1 MTAGVVA
8 AGHEATAAAGAAI
21 LRAGGSAIDAAIAAA
36 LAGCV
41 VEQPIYGF
49 GGGGFM
55 LVHDAAAASETLLDF
70 FIAMPGNGLE
80 AEGRTVRPL
89 VPTPVDFGG
98 TIQMF
103 RAGSA
108 SVGVP
113 GFVLGLC
120 EAHRRWA
127 TMSLAELVRPARRL
141 AEDGFRVTRQ
151 QEYLFTILEPMLSV
165 TPQHR
170 AVFYRGD
177 EPLREG
183 EMRGNRDMLAA
194 LDAIASRGAED
205 FYRGAFA
212 ERLVEEMRARGG
224 GITGEDLATYT
235 AVERQPVRIRY
246 RGTEFVS
253 NPPPSSGG
261 SLLAYALSLL
271 CEFDLSCE
279 ATSAYEHLRHIIEA
293 MMATN
298 AARAARLSPE
308 HGGYQDA
315 LERLLAE
322 ELIAEDRRQMST
334 RLGNTSHISTLDGD
348 GNAVSL
354 TGSNGEGSG
363 LLWPGTGISL
373 NNMLGEEDIVPEG
386 VVYPAG
392 ERLTSMMAPSMLLR
406 DGRPVLTLGSAGS
419 IRIRGALLQVI
430 ANVVDRRMELQAAV
444 DAPRVHVE
452 GDTVELEP
460 GLEPDLVD
468 RLTAAGYRVRLWKER
483 NLYFGGVQAAAELD
497 AGHRAG
503 AGDPRRGGVAIVVE

>member
-8 AGHEATAAAGAAI
+8 AGHEATAGAGAEI
-21 LRAGGSAIDAAIAAA
+21 LRAGGTAIDAAIAAA
-36 LAGCV
+36 FAGCV
-41 VEQPIYGF
+41 VEQPIFGF

-55 LVHDAAAASETLLDF
+55 LVHDAAARSETLLDF
-70 FIAMPGNGLE
+70 FIAMPGKGLD
-80 AEGRTVRPL
+80 AEGRSVSPL

-103 RAGSA
+103 RAGSS

-127 TMSLAELVRPARRL
+127 TMSLADLVDPARHL
-141 AEDGFRVTRQ
+141 ARDGFPITRQ

-165 TPQHR
+165 TPRHR
-170 AVFYRGD
+170 ALFYRGD
-177 EPLREG
+177 EPLRDG
-183 EMRGNRDMLAA
+183 ELSGNRDIVVT
-194 LDAIASRGAED
+194 LDAIAERGAED
-205 FYRGAFA
+205 FYRGGFA
-212 ERLVEEMRARGG
+212 ERLVAEMAALGG
-224 GITGEDLATYT
+224 WITAEDLATYS
-235 AVERQPVRIRY
+235 AVERQPVRITY
-246 RGTEFVS
+246 RDVEFVS

-261 SLLAYALSLL
+261 SLLAYALRLL
-271 CEFDLSCE
+271 GEFDLSRE
-279 ATSAYEHLRHIIEA
+279 TTGPDHHLRHIIEA
-293 MMATN
+293 MIATN
-298 AARAARLSPE
+298 AARAAHLSP
-308 HGGYQDA
+308 HGGSEDA

-322 ELIAEDRRQMST
+322 ELILQDRRQMSS
-334 RLGNTSHISTLDGD
+334 RLGNTSHISTLDSQ

-373 NNMLGEEDIVPEG
+373 NNMLGEEDLVPEG

-392 ERLTSMMAPSMLLR
+392 ERLTSMMAPSLLLR
-406 DGRPVLTLGSAGS
+406 GGRPVLTLGSAGS
-419 IRIRGALLQVI
+419 IRIRGAILQVI
-430 ANVVDRRMELQAAV
+430 ANVVDRRMELQEAV

-460 GLEPDLVD
+460 GLEPDVVE

-497 AGHRAG
+497 AGHRTG
-503 AGDPRRGGVAIVVE
+503 AGDPRRGGVAIVVG